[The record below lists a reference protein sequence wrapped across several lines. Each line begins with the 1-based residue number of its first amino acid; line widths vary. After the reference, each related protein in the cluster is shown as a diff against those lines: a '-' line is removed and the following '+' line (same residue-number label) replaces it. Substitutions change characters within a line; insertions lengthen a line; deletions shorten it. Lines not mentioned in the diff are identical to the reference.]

1 MAGVAEVGVVV
12 EVPGAEEA
20 ATRAAEEGEPAK
32 QAARSVAAGAE
43 ALRAEE
49 VEVAGGRPV
58 ARADVAVVSLALTE
72 VACEVSQAARLL
84 LRRVKTRS
92 GLTGSLSGIAV
103 VG

>member
-1 MAGVAEVGVVV
+1 MV
-12 EVPGAEEA
+12 VPGAEEA

-32 QAARSVAAGAE
+32 QAAWSVAAGAE

-58 ARADVAVVSLALTE
+58 ARADVV
-72 VACEVSQAARLL
+72 EVSIAMAGVAWETSWATRPL

-92 GLTGSLSGIAV
+92 GLTGWLAGVAAV
-103 VG
+103 R